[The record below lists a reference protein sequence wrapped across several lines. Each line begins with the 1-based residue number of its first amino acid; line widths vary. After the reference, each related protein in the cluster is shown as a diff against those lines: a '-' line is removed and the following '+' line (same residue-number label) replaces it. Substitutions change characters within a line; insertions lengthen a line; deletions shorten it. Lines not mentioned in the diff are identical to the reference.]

1 MKVTRVQ
8 AIGRGLAGRC
18 PNCGSATLF
27 EPGRRFTVSE
37 TCRVCGLKLDRG
49 EGTFLGPF
57 VLNYAVAAFGVVI
70 PLIILHAL
78 GHLGPGATL
87 GLCAAGALLVPLL
100 LYRASWGWWLA
111 LYYAFL
117 PDNLP
122 ANLEGRPENDE

>member
-1 MKVTRVQ
+1 MKVTRLQ

-18 PNCGSATLF
+18 PNCGEPTLF
-27 EPGRRFTVSE
+27 APGRLFTVNE

-70 PLIILHAL
+70 PLIILHAR
-78 GHLGPGATL
+78 GHLGGGATI
-87 GLCAAGALLVPLL
+87 GLCAGGALLVPLL

-117 PDNLP
+117 PDSLP
-122 ANLEGRPENDE
+122 ANLGGRPEDDE